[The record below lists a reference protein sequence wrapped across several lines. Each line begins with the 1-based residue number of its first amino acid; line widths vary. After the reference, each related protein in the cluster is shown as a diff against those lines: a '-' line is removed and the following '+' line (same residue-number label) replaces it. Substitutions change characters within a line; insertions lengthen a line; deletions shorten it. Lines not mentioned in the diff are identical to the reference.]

1 MWHIWYNFISFWSGV
16 RAVVRDFLD
25 ALNEETSPSRLK
37 ELSTHESNNIRM
49 MVASH
54 PNVTREILLSLVND
68 RDEGVVNTI
77 AAQCDDVEI
86 LYLLDA
92 TDPVTGHLMDRG
104 DGCLPS

>member
-1 MWHIWYNFISFWSGV
+1 MWHIWYNFISLWRGA
-16 RAVVRDFLD
+16 RAVGRDFLD

-37 ELSTHESNNIRM
+37 ELSTHESNHIRM

-54 PNVTREILLSLVND
+54 PNVTKEILLSLVND

-86 LYLLDA
+86 LSLLDA

-104 DGCLPS
+104 DGYLPS